1 MIPNN
6 PFVDKANA
14 LLEDWNLCKNAKPKG
29 DAVNLLSDRD
39 VLERWAYN
47 LQWNTLWG
55 AHPTELAEICYQFE
69 HRLNNYK
76 DKIVIEILHHGA
88 I

>member
-1 MIPNN
+1 MMMN
-6 PFVDKANA
+6 PWTDRAA
-14 LLEDWNLCKNAKPKG
+14 QLLEDWNLCKNARPKG

-39 VLERWAYN
+39 QLEKWAYN

-55 AHPTELAEICYQFE
+55 TKPEELAEACHQFE
-69 HRLNNYK
+69 HRLKDYK
-76 DKIVIEILHHGA
+76 DKIVIEILHHGT